1 MDWPLRY
8 VTVCVV
14 QIQDT
19 DICIIVCQNAQYLH
33 YYPITTTS
41 PLYGL
46 TIVVCYCPSSPNSGH
61 RCLYNCL
68 PKCPISTLIVGSW
81 WSQWGVIAAHQ
92 CYPSWG
98 WWFDSLW
105 VTLVR
110 LWPHLFH
117 VLTSKCY
124 IEFSLQ
130 ISSLWIFCGSR
141 TLRMQIWKF
150 WCF

>member
-14 QIQDT
+14 QILDT
-19 DICIIVCQNAQYLH
+19 DICIIVCQKCPIPTLLSYR
-33 YYPITTTS
+33 YYQPSLWIDH
-41 PLYGL
+41 L
-46 TIVVCYCPSSPNSGH
+46 VCYCPSSPNSGH
-61 RCLYNCL
+61 RCFYNRL
-68 PKCPISTLIVGSW
+68 PKCPISTLTVGSW
-81 WSQWGVIAAHQ
+81 WSRWGVIAAHQ

-150 WCF
+150 